1 MPVLAS
7 IIALPLL
14 SVTPIA
20 SAALPPVAVSAIAGA
35 TIAAAT
41 MQQTMPRTAA
51 TDVVDIPADR
61 QGRPTVPVMINNQ
74 GPHRFLID
82 TGAERTVLAKS
93 VATSLGLRPTGQR
106 TLMGIAG
113 SRTVDI
119 VAVDEVTLGRHSF
132 YGLDAPLLDGYDIG
146 ADGIVGLDSLQ
157 GQRVLIDFEHARMA
171 VGEARALGGNSGFEI
186 IVHAR
191 RRSGQLILTNALVDG
206 IRTDVVIDT
215 GAESSIGNRALQK
228 ALERKRLSGQTQL
241 ISVTGQ
247 QITADIGLARA
258 VVLDGLTLGNTAIA
272 FADAPPFRKL
282 GLEKKPAL
290 FLGMTQLKLFRR
302 VAIDFALREVLFD
315 LPGPGGASR
324 SRPDWELQSPSTGRR

>member
-1 MPVLAS
+1 MPILALV
-7 IIALPLL
+7 LPLL
-14 SVTPIA
+14 SATPLA
-20 SAALPPVAVSAIAGA
+20 AALPPVAIATIAGA
-35 TIAAAT
+35 T
-41 MQQTMPRTAA
+41 MQQSLPRTAA

-61 QGRPTVPVMINNQ
+61 HDRPTVPVMIGTR
-74 GPHRFLID
+74 GPYRFLID

-93 VATSLGLRPTGQR
+93 VATALGLQPTGQR

-119 VAVDEVTLGRHSF
+119 VAVDEVSLGRHSF

-146 ADGIVGLDSLQ
+146 AEGIVGLDSLQ

-171 VGEARALGGNSGFEI
+171 VGEARALGGDSGFEI

-228 ALERKRLSGQTQL
+228 ALERKRQSGQTQL

-247 QITADIGLARA
+247 QITADIGVARA
-258 VVLDGLTLGNTAIA
+258 VVLDGITLGNTAIA

-282 GLEKKPAL
+282 GLEKRPAL

-302 VAIDFALREVLFD
+302 IAIDFALREVLFD
-315 LPGPGGASR
+315 VPSTTR
-324 SRPDWELQSPSTGRR
+324 EMNSRPDWDIVPMTPTR

>member
-1 MPVLAS
+1 MPILTA
-7 IIALPLL
+7 IMALPLMG
-14 SVTPIA
+14 A
-20 SAALPPVAVSAIAGA
+20 SPLAALPPVAIATIAGA
-35 TIAAAT
+35 TL
-41 MQQTMPRTAA
+41 QQSAQRTAA

-61 QGRPTVPVMINNQ
+61 HDRPTVPVMINNK

-93 VATSLGLRPTGQR
+93 VATSLGLLPTGQR

-171 VGEARALGGNSGFEI
+171 VGEARQLGGDNGFEI
-186 IVHAR
+186 VVHAR
-191 RRSGQLILTNALVDG
+191 RRSGQLIMTNALVDG

-215 GAESSIGNRALQK
+215 GAESSIGNRALQH
-228 ALERKRLSGQTQL
+228 ALERKRQSGQTQL

-247 QITADIGLARA
+247 QITADLGLARQ
-258 VVLDGLTLGNTAIA
+258 VVLDNMTLGNTAIA

-282 GLEKKPAL
+282 GLEKRPAL
-290 FLGMTQLKLFRR
+290 FLGMAQLKLFRR
-302 VAIDFALREVLFD
+302 VAIDFAMREVLFD
-315 LPGPGGASR
+315 LPGTDRDSR
-324 SRPDWELQSPSTGRR
+324 SRPDWDLVPPSATR